1 MSQSNIIVVSG
12 LPRSGTSL
20 MMQLLGAGG
29 VPLLTDNLRKAD
41 LDNPNGYFEYQQV
54 KRLNVDSSWMGLA
67 QGRAIKI
74 VSPLL
79 TYLPVQWQYK
89 IIFMER
95 DLGEVIAS
103 QDKMLSNLATAKHMS
118 TDAQCALL
126 CTKFANHLA
135 QVKSGLATKANCAVH
150 YLALRDLLINP
161 VAQAQALGAFLQLP
175 FDAHGGAAVV
185 NPALYRNRT
194 L

>member
-126 CTKFANHLA
+126 CTKFDNHLA